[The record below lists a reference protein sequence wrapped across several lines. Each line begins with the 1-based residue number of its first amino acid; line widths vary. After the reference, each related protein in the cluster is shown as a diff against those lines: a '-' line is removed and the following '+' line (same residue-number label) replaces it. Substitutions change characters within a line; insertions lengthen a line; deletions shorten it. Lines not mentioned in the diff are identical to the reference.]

1 MPTSFINKFFFMKQG
16 VFVSVL
22 YIIFHS
28 CFCSTKLYI
37 KNIQMNEYLHIKTFN
52 RMTVIC
58 TPQEVNWKHVETGR
72 RLRFTTINIHLSIMS
87 PSFCKFNFLSWIESK
102 MAACWLHDFQ
112 SSKRY
117 LKRWFVAY
125 IDVDIQRRN
134 IWFADQIIIFRKK
147 KKQ

>member
-1 MPTSFINKFFFMKQG
+1 
-16 VFVSVL
+16 
-22 YIIFHS
+22 
-28 CFCSTKLYI
+28 
-37 KNIQMNEYLHIKTFN
+37 MN
-52 RMTVIC
+52 IC
-58 TPQEVNWKHVETGR
+58 TSKLLTEWLLYVHRKKWIENMWKTGR
-72 RLRFTTINIHLSIMS
+72 RLRFSTINIHLSIMS

-147 KKQ
+147 KKFVYKSNKFRNFYSTLWYLKKIHKYNKFIKKI